1 MQVWQSG
8 QQIDQYVIKHVLGSG
23 GFGITYLAQD
33 KRSNRR
39 FAIKTLNPV
48 QQGKSDFSQQQQK
61 FINEALRLASCKHP
75 QIVSVRE
82 MVLHQGLQGM
92 VMEYIVGE
100 DLATYIDRQGV
111 LSEDEALR
119 IIRQVGEALTCVHE
133 AGFLHR
139 DVKPNNIMLREGSQ
153 SPVLIDFGLA
163 REFNLEQIRSLTNS
177 RTDGFAPIEQ
187 YKKRGEAGY
196 AEPGPYTDV
205 YALAAT
211 LYEVLTKQ
219 TPIPANFRYELKIP
233 LPPPQQ
239 LNSRISAR
247 VNDAIIEGMSV
258 LPKDRPQSIKQWLK
272 SLLGSVGKTFS
283 FEVVTVDKFGKKIN
297 RQRRQAEYFVESL
310 GNGVALDMVYVPG
323 GTFLMGSPD
332 GEGDADEH
340 PQHAVTVA
348 AFHMGKYPVTQA
360 QWRAVAALPQVNRS
374 LNADPSE
381 FKGNN
386 RPVECVSWYD
396 AVEFCDRLSAKTGKT
411 YRLPSEAEWE
421 YSCRAGTTTPFY
433 FGATLTTDLANY
445 DGNYTFASEGKGKYR
460 QQTTDVDSFP
470 PNAFG
475 LYDLHGNAL
484 EWCADNWLENYNGA
498 SSYGNTWLDG
508 DDSIELL
515 CGGSWSDS
523 PRYCRCAFR
532 IRYHPDGRDD
542 DFGFR
547 VISPASRTL

>member
-8 QQIDQYVIKHVLGSG
+8 QQIDQYVIKQVLGSG
-23 GFGITYLAQD
+23 GFGITYLAED
-33 KRSNRR
+33 KRLNRR

-100 DLATYIDRQGV
+100 DFATYADRQGV

-196 AEPGPYTDV
+196 TEPGPYTDV

-239 LNSRISAR
+239 LNPRISAR

-272 SLLGSVGKTFS
+272 SLLGSGGTTFS
-283 FEVVTVDKFGKKIN
+283 FEVVTVDKFGKEIN

-323 GTFLMGSPD
+323 GRFLMGSPD
-332 GEGDADEH
+332 GEGYADER

-374 LNADPSE
+374 LDADPSQ
-381 FKGNN
+381 FKGKN
-386 RPVECVSWYD
+386 RPVERVSWYD

-421 YSCRAGTTTPFY
+421 YACRAGTTTPFY

-445 DGNYTFASEGKGKYR
+445 DGNCTFASEEKGKYR
-460 QQTTDVDSFP
+460 QQTTDVDTFP

-498 SSYGNTWLDG
+498 SSYGSTWLDG

-515 CGGSWSDS
+515 RGGLWSDS
-523 PRYCRCAFR
+523 PRFCRCASR
-532 IRYHPDGRDD
+532 LNYNPDSRDD
-542 DFGFR
+542 NFGFR
-547 VISPASRTL
+547 VISPASGTL